1 MHRITNSVPSFS
13 LSAQAAIQQFKEY
26 ESQPNTDVVYKPQ
39 KSIGACFTSVQDG
52 AVDYSLV
59 PFENSS
65 NGQVVLTYDLFRDWF
80 TSSASESAKKV
91 VSTDTPRFT
100 VISEQF
106 VPIHHNLITFA
117 DDVTKITKI
126 YSHPQVW
133 TQCRRFLAEY
143 ELDNNIKVEKL
154 DTSSTSKAVE
164 NLLHVSDPE
173 ERQKT
178 AAIASSTASEIHN
191 VPIKIPSVEDFS
203 GNTTRFLCLG
213 PDSAYL
219 DQSGHQ
225 AALNFTPD
233 TNSGTSNQKMH
244 LLTFLIKRN
253 DDFGSLC
260 DILEKFKKYNLNLQT
275 ITTRPSIDKPWQYVF
290 FVEVWDGNEPDALKA
305 CLAELEPLVFELSVV
320 GSFYRSRR
328 FFEMLT

>member
-1 MHRITNSVPSFS
+1 M
-13 LSAQAAIQQFKEY
+13 
-26 ESQPNTDVVYKPQ
+26 
-39 KSIGACFTSVQDG
+39 QDG
-52 AVDYSLV
+52 AVEYSLV

-80 TSSASESAKKV
+80 TSSATESAKEV
-91 VSTDTPRFT
+91 VSTETPKFT

-117 DDVTKITKI
+117 EDVSKITKI

-143 ELDNNIKVEKL
+143 ELDNNIKIEKL

-164 NLLHVSDPE
+164 NLLNIGDPK

-191 VPIKIPSVEDFS
+191 VPIKIASVEDFS

-213 PDSAYL
+213 VESAN
-219 DQSGHQ
+219 DKKAS
-225 AALNFTPD
+225 LNFTPE
-233 TNSGTSNQKMH
+233 TNSGTSHHRMH

-275 ITTRPSIDKPWQYVF
+275 ITTRPSIDKPWRYVF
-290 FVEVWDGNEPDALKA
+290 FVEVWDGHEPDALKA
-305 CLAELEPLVFELSVV
+305 CMAELEPLVVELSVV

>member
-1 MHRITNSVPSFS
+1 M
-13 LSAQAAIQQFKEY
+13 
-26 ESQPNTDVVYKPQ
+26 YKPQ
-39 KSIGACFTSVQDG
+39 KSISACFTSVQDG

-80 TSSASESAKKV
+80 TSSTTESARNV
-91 VSTDTPRFT
+91 VSTEKPKFT

-117 DDVTKITKI
+117 EDVTKITKI

-164 NLLHVSDPE
+164 NLVNLKDPE
-173 ERQKT
+173 EKQKT

-191 VPIKIPSVEDFS
+191 VPIKIANVEDFS

-213 PDSAYL
+213 LKHRD
-219 DQSGHQ
+219 DG
-225 AALNFTPD
+225 FTMNITPE
-233 TNSGTSNQKMH
+233 TNNGVSNHKMH

-275 ITTRPSIDKPWQYVF
+275 ITTRPSIDKPWRYVF
-290 FVEVWDGNEPDALKA
+290 FVEVWDGGEPTTLQT
-305 CLAELEPLVFELSVV
+305 CLTELEPLVVELNVV
-320 GSFYRSRR
+320 GSFFRSKR